1 VASHQPIGQPLQGHS
16 AYVSSVAFS
25 PDGRS
30 LASGSG
36 DHNILLWNVNPEIW
50 AEETCQRAGRNFT
63 RAEWGIYLP
72 DEPYPTKQKGATCS
86 QWPLEP
92 ETTLAAQIS

>member
-16 AYVSSVAFS
+16 DAVGSVAFS
-25 PDGRS
+25 PDGKT

-36 DHNILLWNVNPEIW
+36 DGTIFLWDVN
-50 AEETCQRAGRNFT
+50 AESWVEKSCQRAGRNLT
-63 RAEWGIYLP
+63 RAEWATYLS
-72 DEPYPTKQKGATCS
+72 DKPYPAKQEDATCL

-92 ETTLAAQIS
+92 